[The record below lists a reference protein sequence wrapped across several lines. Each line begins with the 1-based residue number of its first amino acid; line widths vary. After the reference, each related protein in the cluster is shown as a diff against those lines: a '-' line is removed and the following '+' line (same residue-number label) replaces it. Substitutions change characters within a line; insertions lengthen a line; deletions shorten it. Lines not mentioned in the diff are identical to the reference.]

1 MIKTKINPYLK
12 YLLKENLGYIGLLI
26 GLIAVSAIA
35 LYLLSMRISE
45 NQAMIDTRA
54 KEVNDLQNKQQLI
67 AAATNQNP
75 QGLTEDVDILRSLIP
90 DYEDYFSIV
99 YALDELSQK
108 TGFIISSY
116 TINLASSSANKLSLV
131 VSGVGNSDAFLK
143 FLQDYNVGGGRLI
156 TTEKIEL
163 NAKDID
169 SFRLALNFY
178 NKKVS
183 DSADTNLNYAA
194 SLKQFDKIKD
204 KVSFV
209 LSPEPEATTEAYPT
223 KQNPF

>member
-12 YLLKENLGYIGLLI
+12 YLLKENLGYIGLLV
-26 GLIAVSAIA
+26 GLIIVSIIAV
-35 LYLLSMRISE
+35 YFLSIRISE
-45 NQAMIDTRA
+45 NQVIIDARA
-54 KEVNDLQNKQQLI
+54 KEVKELQNKQNLI
-67 AAATNQNP
+67 AAATSQNP
-75 QGLTEDVDILRSLIP
+75 QGLTEDVDILKNLIP
-90 DYEDYFSIV
+90 DTEDYFSIV

-116 TINLASSSANKLSLV
+116 TINLASSSTNKLSLI

-143 FLQDYNVGGGRLI
+143 FLQDYNLGGGRLI

-163 NAKDID
+163 NAKDVET
-169 SFRLALNFY
+169 FRLALNFY

-183 DSADTNLNYAA
+183 EGADTNLNYAA
-194 SLKQFDKIKD
+194 SLKQFAKIKD
-204 KVSFV
+204 KVSFA
-209 LSPEPEATTEAYPT
+209 LSPLSEATSEAYPT